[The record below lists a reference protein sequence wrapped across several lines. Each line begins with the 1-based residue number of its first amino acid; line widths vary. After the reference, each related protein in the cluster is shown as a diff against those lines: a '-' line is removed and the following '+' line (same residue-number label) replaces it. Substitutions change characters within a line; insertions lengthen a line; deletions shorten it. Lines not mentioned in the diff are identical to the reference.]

1 LRERESEKERG
12 RERERERERVMGG
25 GYPAANG
32 KTWNFDRQCLVGVL
46 RDVHSMQ
53 VIMSVGR

>member
-1 LRERESEKERG
+1 
-12 RERERERERVMGG
+12 VGG